1 MCIRDREGIDT
12 MKEYSENKRRIIAE
26 LGDIKEKE
34 RAHAPSVIYK
44 PKDEV
49 RSQFKS
55 VQDLVRSDADDDA
68 KRAAFGSIV
77 ERVVYSKLDDSVS
90 IFFYL

>member
-1 MCIRDREGIDT
+1 M
-12 MKEYSENKRRIIAE
+12 
-26 LGDIKEKE
+26 KEKE
-34 RAHAPSVIYK
+34 REQASSVIYK
-44 PKDEV
+44 TKEEV

-55 VQDLVRSDADDDA
+55 VQDLIRSDANDDT